1 MPDFAVE
8 VDDLSVAIKKKPIL
22 SSLNLRVEEGAFHG
36 IIGPNGAGKT
46 TLFTTIQGFRKPD
59 TGHVRV
65 LGRNPFPRNVDLLAN
80 IGIQPQKS
88 SFFPKTSLREH
99 LTAVADILG
108 TKRVHVDALIEALN
122 LSSAADTKI
131 EGLSGGERQRLAV
144 ATAITHKPKVLFL
157 DEPTAGLDPEARRN
171 LVDLLQSS
179 DLLGMTTLY
188 TTHFLDEAERLCDVV
203 SILDEGKI
211 IATRSPTQL
220 IAEAQLG
227 STVLLPA
234 ALHQVDV
241 VAAKM
246 GAESV
251 RITRDGLEVRAAE
264 TADLF
269 ANLSALGIDMSSAQ
283 VRDGRLEDV
292 YLALTGKD
300 IVE

>member
-122 LSSAADTKI
+122 
-131 EGLSGGERQRLAV
+131 
-144 ATAITHKPKVLFL
+144 
-157 DEPTAGLDPEARRN
+157 
-171 LVDLLQSS
+171 
-179 DLLGMTTLY
+179 
-188 TTHFLDEAERLCDVV
+188 
-203 SILDEGKI
+203 
-211 IATRSPTQL
+211 
-220 IAEAQLG
+220 
-227 STVLLPA
+227 
-234 ALHQVDV
+234 
-241 VAAKM
+241 
-246 GAESV
+246 
-251 RITRDGLEVRAAE
+251 
-264 TADLF
+264 
-269 ANLSALGIDMSSAQ
+269 
-283 VRDGRLEDV
+283 
-292 YLALTGKD
+292 
-300 IVE
+300 